1 MTVERLVGGLTCF
14 EVLERLSDFLDGEL
28 SEADRARVEAH
39 LAGCDACTR
48 FGGDFGQVVTA
59 LRQRL
64 EADTDAPA
72 SAARKLDEALG
83 R

>member
-1 MTVERLVGGLTCF
+1 VTVEKLVGGLTCF

-48 FGGDFGQVVTA
+48 FGGEFGQVVRA

-64 EADTDAPA
+64 DADTDVPP